1 MGSMQVNT
9 LGVEI
14 KVFIPLATRKLFNWS
29 RVFLDIKMASL
40 LCTIIEKHPFSINPI
55 KKLP

>member
-9 LGVEI
+9 LGLEI

-29 RVFLDIKMASL
+29 TVFLDIKMASL
-40 LCTIIEKHPFSINPI
+40 LGTIIEKHPFSINPI